1 MKKVITRNLL
11 AVFLSARRSFKGV
24 VSTLVILSTF
34 PLGAS
39 ALSPGDLVSF
49 KRDVLTLEEMLD
61 EVSSQLKC
69 DVFYSED
76 TSSMAI
82 ARFACP
88 GGGCPSTSCCAWRY
102 PRNTLTR

>member
-76 TSSMAI
+76 ELDGDCEV
-82 ARFACP
+82 RL
-88 GGGCPSTSCCAWRY
+88 
-102 PRNTLTR
+102 PRRRLSLDEL

>member
-1 MKKVITRNLL
+1 MKKVITKNLF
-11 AVFLSARRSFKGV
+11 AVFFSVKKSFKETV
-24 VSTLVILSTF
+24 FTLVILSTF

-39 ALSPGDLVSF
+39 ALSPGDQVSF

-69 DVFYSED
+69 DVF
-76 TSSMAI
+76 
-82 ARFACP
+82 ACP
-88 GGGCPSTSCCAWRY
+88 GGSCPSTSCCAWRY